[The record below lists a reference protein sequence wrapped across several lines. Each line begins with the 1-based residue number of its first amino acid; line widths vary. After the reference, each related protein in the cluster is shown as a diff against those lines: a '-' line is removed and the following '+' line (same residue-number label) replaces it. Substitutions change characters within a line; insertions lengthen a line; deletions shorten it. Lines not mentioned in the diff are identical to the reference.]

1 MRIGHGYDVHRFGEG
16 DSVILCGV
24 RIPHTHGLVAHS
36 DGDVA
41 LHALCDALLGAIAAG
56 DIGRHFPDSDPRFRG
71 ADSRGLLRA
80 CMAMVSAAGYRLGNA
95 DVTIIAERPRL
106 AAHIVAMRA
115 NVAADLDALDADVN
129 VKATTSE
136 SVGFVGRH
144 EGIAAHAV
152 VLLVTAARDVAG

>member
-56 DIGRHFPDSDPRFRG
+56 DIGRHFPDTDSRFRG

-80 CMAMVSAAGYRLGNA
+80 CMALVSEAGYRLGNA

-106 AAHIVAMRA
+106 AAHITAMRT
-115 NVAADLDALDADVN
+115 NVAADLDALDTDVN

-152 VLLVTAARDVAG
+152 VLLVTSAMDAGG